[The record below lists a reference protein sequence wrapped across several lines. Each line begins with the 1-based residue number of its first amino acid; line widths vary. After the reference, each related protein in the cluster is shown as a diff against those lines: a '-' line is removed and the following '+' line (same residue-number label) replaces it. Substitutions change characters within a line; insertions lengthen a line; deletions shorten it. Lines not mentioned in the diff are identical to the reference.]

1 MGKARMSVDGPVAKR
16 TLCQVV
22 TYLVVK
28 LEKSLVSIP
37 PNLLRGR
44 CWSLQLILTPLLPTA
59 HPCSWPLLGAKTQGA
74 NDHVSVVLTITVG
87 GLP

>member
-37 PNLLRGR
+37 PK
-44 CWSLQLILTPLLPTA
+44 PA
-59 HPCSWPLLGAKTQGA
+59 
-74 NDHVSVVLTITVG
+74 
-87 GLP
+87 